1 MDIVRRHAFDGA
13 VTAATQAVADKEK
26 ERLSAQ
32 AGVDA
37 AMAALQS
44 AQAIQAAA
52 WYGTCVRNRGER
64 GGGN

>member
-52 WYGTCVRNRGER
+52 
-64 GGGN
+64 